1 MVIESFSLYQGLPNS
16 ANVSPVRFNVWTS
29 TVVTNEYRLKHL
41 VLRDAYAWSVPTGVG
56 RYLHHSITRKI
67 SQRLIYIN
75 AYVSCMPYTRE
86 RPTFKKEFYKL
97 LRTTPSAFAF
107 EVHLYDPVDP
117 LTTQPPIVWPFLR
130 RQLRLE

>member
-1 MVIESFSLYQGLPNS
+1 MVIESFGVYQGLPNS
-16 ANVSPVRFNVWTS
+16 ANVSPVRFNVWAF

-41 VLRDAYAWSVPTGVG
+41 VLRDAYTWSVPGALG

-67 SQRLIYIN
+67 SHRIPYIG
-75 AYVSCMPYTRE
+75 AHVSCMPYTRE
-86 RPTFKKEFYKL
+86 RPAFRKEFYKL

-117 LTTQPPIVWPFLR
+117 LTTQPPIV
-130 RQLRLE
+130 